1 MLILIEK
8 GRHPTP
14 SARPKVETNRSL
26 ETMQAETLNCPTCGA
41 AVSNTSTHCSFCNA
55 RLATVACPHCFAM
68 MFAGT
73 KFCPACG
80 AEAKQAEVVEAAS
93 RRCPR
98 CRVEMEAIAV
108 GSALLRECP
117 RCDGMWVDVASFEKI
132 VAERDEQAVAL
143 GTASHIPKHAS
154 AGEQNKVRYVPCPE
168 CNQLM
173 NRVNFARCS
182 GVIVDVCKGHGTR
195 FDSDELQ
202 QIVEFIR
209 GGGLDASRA
218 REKREIEEERERL
231 RQEQLAASL
240 HPQDLMTMRVDDKV
254 SGVSYAARELLKLL

>member
-1 MLILIEK
+1 
-8 GRHPTP
+8 
-14 SARPKVETNRSL
+14 
-26 ETMQAETLNCPTCGA
+26 
-41 AVSNTSTHCSFCNA
+41 
-55 RLATVACPHCFAM
+55 M

-182 GVIVDVCKGHGTR
+182 GVIVDVCKGHGTW